1 MLCRWSVP
9 RVVQGKVHH
18 CCTNRRP
25 GYWLLWRSRTWKWA
39 VLQNEWF
46 SRMMVTVSVWSNI
59 KHQKLQNCFHFKHT
73 LILKRV
79 VGKVFKS
86 MITGPDLT
94 LWYSRCN
101 TSIFINIY
109 GSPWCQQQRSVR
121 SQSINDDE
129 LEKFTWQQ
137 NVKVSLSSQSLNT
150 GNIVNPQAELKLENL

>member
-9 RVVQGKVHH
+9 RAVQGKVHH
-18 CCTNRRP
+18 CCTSRRP

-94 LWYSRCN
+94 LRYSRCN
-101 TSIFINIY
+101 KSNFINIY
-109 GSPWCQQQRSVR
+109 GTKSVVSAAAQCQKS
-121 SQSINDDE
+121 E
-129 LEKFTWQQ
+129 YKWWWTW
-137 NVKVSLSSQSLNT
+137 KVYVAAKCQGLAFLPESKYWQYCNSE
-150 GNIVNPQAELKLENL
+150 AKNL

>member
-1 MLCRWSVP
+1 M
-9 RVVQGKVHH
+9 QGKVHH

-73 LILKRV
+73 QILKRV

-94 LWYSRCN
+94 LRYSRCN
-101 TSIFINIY
+101 KSILINIY
-109 GSPWCQQQRSVR
+109 GTKSVVSAAAQCQKS
-121 SQSINDDE
+121 E
-129 LEKFTWQQ
+129 YKWWWTW
-137 NVKVSLSSQSLNT
+137 KVYVAAKCQGLAFLPESKYWQYCNSEAKLQ
-150 GNIVNPQAELKLENL
+150 LENL